1 MGAPVRLA
9 LEPDHPAVMHRPV
22 HYRGGHARVAEHAS
36 PATELDV
43 RGADHAPG
51 LVGIRYDLEQEP
63 GALLVDRHVA
73 ELVDDREPRPG
84 DLPELRVE
92 PPPFRAAQPHE
103 QPGRGEEPDRYRAH
117 AREPAQRDREMRLAG
132 VDGPVEYE
140 IELTRHSG
148 LLQFGKTHI
157 STVYTTQVREHG
169 MLPSTGT
176 VGDSYDNAMA
186 ESVNDTYKTELVWR
200 RKPFADLAEPELA
213 TFRWV
218 SWWNSKR
225 LHQSLGC
232 RTPEQIET
240 EYHANQ
246 AAQAVSQ

>member
-1 MGAPVRLA
+1 MAHGA
-9 LEPDHPAVMHRPV
+9 
-22 HYRGGHARVAEHAS
+22 
-36 PATELDV
+36 
-43 RGADHAPG
+43 
-51 LVGIRYDLEQEP
+51 
-63 GALLVDRHVA
+63 VDRHVA

-132 VDGPVEYE
+132 ADGPVEHE

-176 VGDSYDNAMA
+176 VGDSYDNAMT
-186 ESVNDTYKTELVWR
+186 ESVNGAYKTELVWR

-246 AAQAVSQ
+246 AAQTVSQ

>member
-1 MGAPVRLA
+1 MAHGAV
-9 LEPDHPAVMHRPV
+9 DQ
-22 HYRGGHARVAEHAS
+22 RGGHVLVAEHAP
-36 PATELDV
+36 PAGEPDV
-43 RGADHAPG
+43 RGVDDAPG

-63 GALLVDRHVA
+63 GALLVDRHAA

-132 VDGPVEYE
+132 ADGPVEHE

-186 ESVNDTYKTELVWR
+186 EGADGAYKTELVWR
-200 RKPFADLAEPELA
+200 RKLFQDLRDLELA

-225 LHQSLGC
+225 LHRSLGY
-232 RTPEQIET
+232 RTPERTET
-240 EYHANQ
+240 GYHANQ
-246 AAQAVSQ
+246 AAQAVPL

>member
-1 MGAPVRLA
+1 MFVAWMTLQVSWESDMTWNRSPEPSSSIGMQPNSSMTGSLA
-9 LEPDHPAVMHRPV
+9 LAICRSS
-22 HYRGGHARVAEHAS
+22 AS
-36 PATELDV
+36 S
-43 RGADHAPG
+43 R
-51 LVGIRYDLEQEP
+51 
-63 GALLVDRHVA
+63 
-73 ELVDDREPRPG
+73 
-84 DLPELRVE
+84 
-92 PPPFRAAQPHE
+92 PPFRAAQPHE

-132 VDGPVEYE
+132 ADGPVEHE

-176 VGDSYDNAMA
+176 AGDSYDNAMA
-186 ESVNDTYKTELVWR
+186 ESVNGAYKTELVWR

-213 TFRWV
+213 AFRWV